1 MAQPVQAKRSG
12 DVFVK
17 WALQN
22 RSNPS
27 RCDTVDP
34 VEHENRKYE
43 TFPDDFRL
51 ANFDSSDRKFVAISV
66 AHPMKPKIL
75 QGTDSKWLAW
85 SLNPPTK
92 DIKRFHKKKAH
103 EQCLIRCLTICL
115 PPTPLP

>member
-1 MAQPVQAKRSG
+1 MTQPVQAKRPG

-85 SLNPPTK
+85 SLPLADHGVEIDFLCTK
-92 DIKRFHKKKAH
+92 DIKRFHKKKSA
-103 EQCLIRCLTICL
+103 
-115 PPTPLP
+115 